1 MEFDFH
7 ENYSESGNVPY
18 ENDENNNK
26 NPTVQD
32 FRDYYYNKFINENN
46 QEPETQCEK
55 RSYKTKIIDTFVNID
70 SRNRDKSKYPNNNNY
85 IISLDREYT
94 NVKEI
99 RVVSTQFANI
109 NKNVFH
115 DPILLKND
123 TLYWQRFSENNLKIF
138 DYEFVS
144 NNQISIC
151 LNDIDI
157 ELLDYLF
164 EGIDDIQEFNENNI
178 NQNVSYLNEID
189 DENICRY
196 IIKKNLYTYILKSKN
211 QGDIVFD
218 ISFNEFINAQD
229 NDNIKIFEKY
239 YYHYYQKYINN
250 KKIKITYNEFING
263 VYECKSFFIRFY
275 YFGNNWKDCFVLL
288 GINCVCLLDD
298 DFSEIIF
305 QNSSKYHKIDAMN
318 ICVEYYGNCQ
328 IIEYNLN
335 DYDDTF
341 KTFSTQV
348 DSGLYE
354 DKTISKEMS
363 SRMNE
368 VDPDVYEFDVN
379 IDEHKNLSQIKCFK
393 KRLLGNDCLFFRPYI
408 PILDRISPEKK
419 KRKFILIIR
428 NIMHKFVENDSILL
442 RFDRNRKFHSSGL
455 NLFSQ
460 IKDTIYDK
468 EFRVHM
474 CKFDMIEN
482 IDKNEIIFKDICGE
496 IHDIAINKSELHY
509 PICHHFFYIDL
520 SEHFSRDV
528 CENLFIGKESF
539 GIGYNFKNMLYSAH
553 DIKLSIK
560 NPISCFG
567 DMLINYEKIKLINSK
582 IDSIQ
587 SFLGFD
593 LSDTSDFIVKR
604 TYRQARFDNIFYCE
618 NHKLQTGDII
628 YINNTKIIIKYVS
641 DDYFSIENQLLKD
654 SEKYFYNTNPI
665 YFYGNSILNYKINE
679 HEDDLEIDYQEIVV
693 ENNNI
698 LFKFK
703 SKYNF
708 FFMNQDIFEC
718 LFYPNIPILLKKY
731 KNDDLFYF
739 VSATDGKPL
748 KNFWNYKGKYIFSRK
763 KVVKITYYNHQ
774 LSTGINSVQISGFV
788 PLNGEYVIYKSNK
801 DQFCIMSKYMSDDGI
816 YKKYKNQYIPFNIKI
831 TSNYFGFKNE
841 INNVDLFGNS
851 TSDINFESFPY
862 IFCTSSVLGGNI
874 QNIYNNGNNNRIF
887 PLQELNNIFMKINM
901 PEKLIRESRMI
912 YDRHIQTSKTF
923 PSTPLPSLSFIDLQ
937 FWYPNGIPYDFQKTE
952 HSFVLLIREYFDY
965 NNDINY
971 STKRGNTDD
980 INTFPQ
986 IVYQNN

>member
-7 ENYSESGNVPY
+7 ENYSDSENVPY
-18 ENDENNNK
+18 ENNDN

-32 FRDYYYNKFINENN
+32 FRDYYYNKFINENK
-46 QEPETQCEK
+46 QEPEQQCEK

-85 IISLDREYT
+85 IMSLDREYT

-123 TLYWQRFSENNLKIF
+123 TLYWQRFSENNHKIF
-138 DYEFVS
+138 DYSYVYD
-144 NNQISIC
+144 NQISIC
-151 LNDIDI
+151 LNDIEL

-164 EGIDDIQEFNENNI
+164 EGIDDINENDE
-178 NQNVSYLNEID
+178 QNPNLSYMNEID

-196 IIKKNLYTYILKSKN
+196 IIKKYLYTSWSNNK
-211 QGDIVFD
+211 VFD

-229 NDNIKIFEKY
+229 NENIKIFEKY
-239 YYHYYQKYINN
+239 YYYYYEKYINN
-250 KKIKITYNEFING
+250 KKIKITLNEFING
-263 VYECKSFFIRFY
+263 MYECKSFFLRFY
-275 YFGNNWKDCFVLL
+275 YFGSNWKDCLVLL
-288 GINCVCLLDD
+288 GINCVCLLDNN
-298 DFSEIIF
+298 FPEINF
-305 QNSSKYHKIDAMN
+305 QNSSYYHKIDAIN
-318 ICVEYYGNCQ
+318 ICNEYYGNCQ
-328 IIEYNLN
+328 VIEYNLN

-363 SRMNE
+363 LRMND
-368 VDPDVYEFDVN
+368 VDPDTYEFEVN
-379 IDEHKNLSQIKCFK
+379 IDEHKNFSQIKCFK
-393 KRLLGNDCLFFRPYI
+393 KRFLGNDCLFFRPYI
-408 PILDRISPEKK
+408 PILDRFTPEKK
-419 KRKFILIIR
+419 KRKFIVVIR

-442 RFDRNRKFHSSGL
+442 RLDRNRKFHSSGL

-474 CKFDMIEN
+474 CKFDMIGN
-482 IDKNEIIFKDICGE
+482 VDKNEIIFRDSQGE
-496 IHDIAINKSELHY
+496 IYDIVINKSELHF

-520 SEHFSRDV
+520 SEHFSRDI

-539 GIGYNFKNMLYSAH
+539 GIGYNLKNMLYEFT
-553 DIKLSIK
+553 LSIK

-567 DMLINYEKIKLINSK
+567 DMLINYEKIKLKNLK
-582 IDSIQ
+582 IDTIQ

-604 TYRQARFDNIFYCE
+604 AYRQARYNNLFYSE
-618 NHKLQTGDII
+618 NHKLQTGDTI
-628 YINNTKIIIKYVS
+628 YINSVKIIIKYIS
-641 DDYFSIENQLLKD
+641 DDYFSIENQTLND

-665 YFYGNSILNYKINE
+665 FFYGNAVLNYSDSKKNE
-679 HEDDLEIDYQEIVV
+679 YENDLEIDYQEIIVQD
-693 ENNNI
+693 NNI
-698 LFKFK
+698 LFKFR

-708 FFMNQDIFEC
+708 FNNQDIFEC
-718 LFYPNIPILLKKY
+718 VNYPNIPILLKKY
-731 KNDDLFYF
+731 KNEDLFYF

-748 KNFWNYKGKYIFSRK
+748 KNFWNYKGKYIFNRK
-763 KVVKITYYNHQ
+763 KIIRITYYNHQ
-774 LSTGINSVQISGFV
+774 LSTGINSVQISGFF
-788 PLNGEYVIYKSNK
+788 PLNGEYIIYKSNK
-801 DQFCIMSKYMSDDGI
+801 DQFCIMSKYASDDGI
-816 YKKYKNQYIPFNIKI
+816 YKKYKSQYLPFNIKI
-831 TSNYFGFKNE
+831 TSDYFGFKNE